1 MPDDSGKQ
9 REIVDQQARFPFA
22 SSMSK
27 LGDRTKLL
35 DIGAHLLIVDVNL
48 HLLQVCALQSKYS
61 TLKKIYNKHK
71 GSVPLNGYLDT
82 CD

>member
-9 REIVDQQARFPFA
+9 REIVDHQAMFPFA

-27 LGDRTKLL
+27 LGDQTKLL

-48 HLLQVCALQSKYS
+48 HLLQVCALHSKCWRCQHLRRFTIS
-61 TLKKIYNKHK
+61 TK
-71 GSVPLNGYLDT
+71 
-82 CD
+82 

>member
-27 LGDRTKLL
+27 LGDQTKLL
-35 DIGAHLLIVDVNL
+35 DLGAHLLIVDVKV
-48 HLLQVCALQSKYS
+48 HLLQVCASNQNAGDVNTEKDLQ
-61 TLKKIYNKHK
+61 
-71 GSVPLNGYLDT
+71 
-82 CD
+82 